1 MYISKR
7 VVVAFCYWMM
17 VFAFWFA
24 ADFPTSAWLRPLVF
38 ATLPWSWLLVIV
50 AYPVLY
56 VLPKGGPA
64 MMALYFVLLPLV
76 SGGLNAAMI
85 GFMVR
90 TPGGRWPV
98 AFHLPVRAKEN
109 AAR

>member
-1 MYISKR
+1 MYVSERMI
-7 VVVAFCYWMM
+7 VAFCYWMM
-17 VFAFWFA
+17 VFAFWFDLPNGA
-24 ADFPTSAWLRPLVF
+24 SMRPLVF
-38 ATLPWSWLLVIV
+38 ATVPWSWLLVIV

-64 MMALYFVLLPLV
+64 MTALYSLIPLV

-90 TPGGRWPV
+90 TPNGRWPV
-98 AFHLPVRAKEN
+98 AFRFPVRLEKIV
-109 AAR
+109 AR